1 MERQVKKKPVANAY
15 YISIG
20 AISIFVASYNIAIIS
35 VALKPIEN
43 AFQTG
48 TGIVYL
54 LGALIFV
61 GAMIGAII
69 SGVFSDRFG
78 RVSILTIDI
87 VTFIGAGIGSALSTN
102 IAMLMFFRTLVG
114 VGVGIDYVVIFTYI
128 SEILV
133 TKNSTRNLA
142 LIMFFAN
149 FGILFSYLIGGT
161 LLTLGST
168 GWRYALLSGAILA
181 IVPLIMRSRLKES
194 TLWKFKRI
202 KSIKTILKDVTSREN
217 RKYLYRFSIPWFLYQ
232 IGDQSL
238 TMFLPF
244 ILISALGISV
254 VSGAFSA
261 VLVKA
266 FTIPASI
273 VAFLI
278 IQRLGTRKL
287 QATGFIIRSVFLGIL
302 GFGLYFALRFTGIEI
317 VILLGFAFFFGSMGP
332 DKTTVIMPVE
342 KYDESIRGSGQGFN
356 EMAGRFGGLIGILAF
371 ALFGMAGID
380 IGLIFLSITCI
391 LGFIITV
398 IFRDKNIVENISKNA
413 KEEYYARTK

>member
-1 MERQVKKKPVANAY
+1 MKTQKKLSNAY

-35 VALKPIEN
+35 VALKPIER
-43 AFQTG
+43 AFDVG
-48 TGIVYL
+48 SAIVYL

-61 GAMIGAII
+61 GAMIGAVV

-78 RVSILTIDI
+78 RVSILAIDI
-87 VTFIGAGIGSALSTN
+87 ITFLLAGIGSALSTN

-128 SEILV
+128 SEIV
-133 TKNSTRNLA
+133 AGRNSTRNLA

-149 FGILFSYLIGGT
+149 FGILFSYLIGGS
-161 LLTLGST
+161 LLTMGSA
-168 GWRYALLSGAILA
+168 GWRYALLSGALFS
-181 IVPLIMRSRLKES
+181 IVTLIMRAGLKES
-194 TLWKFKRI
+194 SLWKFKRI
-202 KSIKTILKDVTSREN
+202 KSMKTIIKDVTSREN
-217 RKYLYRFSIPWFLYQ
+217 RKYLYRFSVPWFLYQ

-244 ILISALGISV
+244 ILITALGISS

-261 VLVKA
+261 VIVKV
-266 FTIPASI
+266 FPIPASI
-273 VAFLI
+273 LAFLI

-287 QATGFIIRSVFLGIL
+287 QAARFIIRSVFLGIL
-302 GFGLYFALRFTGIEI
+302 GFGIYFALRMPGIEI
-317 VILLGFAFFFGSMGP
+317 IILLGLAFFFGSMGP

-342 KYDESIRGSGQGFN
+342 NYDESIRASGQGFN

-371 ALFGMAGID
+371 SLFGLAGID
-380 IGLIFLSITCI
+380 IGLIFLSVTCI
-391 LGFIITV
+391 LGFFFTIAY
-398 IFRDKNIVENISKNA
+398 RDKQHTEKISKKAN
-413 KEEYYARTK
+413 EID

>member
-1 MERQVKKKPVANAY
+1 MGSKKKFNNAY

-35 VALKPIEN
+35 VALKPIER
-43 AFQTG
+43 AFNVG
-48 TGIVYL
+48 SGIVYL

-61 GAMIGAII
+61 GAMIGAVV

-78 RVSILTIDI
+78 RVSILAIDI
-87 VTFIGAGIGSALSTN
+87 ITFLLAGIGSALSTN
-102 IAMLMFFRTLVG
+102 IAILMFFRTLVG

-128 SEILV
+128 SEIV
-133 TKNSTRNLA
+133 SGKNSTRNLA

-149 FGILFSYLIGGT
+149 FGILFSYLIGGS
-161 LLTLGST
+161 LLTLGAI
-168 GWRYALLSGAILA
+168 GWRYALLSGAIFS
-181 IVPLIMRSRLKES
+181 IVPLVMRAGLKES
-194 TLWKFKRI
+194 SLWKFKRI
-202 KSIKTILKDVTSREN
+202 KSMKTIIRDVTSKEN
-217 RKYLYRFSIPWFLYQ
+217 RKYLYRFSVPWFLYQ

-244 ILISALGISV
+244 ILITALGVSA

-261 VLVKA
+261 VIVKA

-273 VAFLI
+273 LAFLI

-302 GFGLYFALRFTGIEI
+302 GFGIYFALRMSGIEI
-317 VILLGFAFFFGSMGP
+317 IILLGMAFFFGSMGP

-342 KYDESIRGSGQGFN
+342 NYDESIRASGQGFN

-371 ALFGMAGID
+371 SLFGLAGID
-380 IGLIFLSITCI
+380 IGLIFLSITCV
-391 LGFIITV
+391 LGFFFTIAYRGK
-398 IFRDKNIVENISKNA
+398 FREQKISKKVNEKDHA
-413 KEEYYARTK
+413 GIK

>member
-1 MERQVKKKPVANAY
+1 MKTQKKLSNAY

-35 VALKPIEN
+35 VALKPIER
-43 AFQTG
+43 AFDVG
-48 TGIVYL
+48 SAIVYL

-61 GAMIGAII
+61 GAMIGAVV

-78 RVSILTIDI
+78 RVSILAIDI
-87 VTFIGAGIGSALSTN
+87 ITFLLAGIGSALSTN

-128 SEILV
+128 SEIV
-133 TKNSTRNLA
+133 AGRNSTRNLA

-149 FGILFSYLIGGT
+149 FGILFSYLIGGS
-161 LLTLGST
+161 LLTMGSA
-168 GWRYALLSGAILA
+168 GWRYALLSGALFS
-181 IVPLIMRSRLKES
+181 IVTLIMRAGLKES
-194 TLWKFKRI
+194 SLWKFKRI
-202 KSIKTILKDVTSREN
+202 KSMKTIIKDVTSREN
-217 RKYLYRFSIPWFLYQ
+217 RKYLYRFSVPWFLYQ

-244 ILISALGISV
+244 ILITALGISA

-261 VLVKA
+261 VIVKV

-273 VAFLI
+273 LAFLI

-287 QATGFIIRSVFLGIL
+287 QAAGFIIRSVFLGIL
-302 GFGLYFALRFTGIEI
+302 GFGIYFALRMPGIEI
-317 VILLGFAFFFGSMGP
+317 IILLGLAFFFGSMGP

-342 KYDESIRGSGQGFN
+342 NYDESIRASGQGFN

-371 ALFGMAGID
+371 SLFGLAGID
-380 IGLIFLSITCI
+380 IGLIFLSVTCI
-391 LGFIITV
+391 LGFFFTIAY
-398 IFRDKNIVENISKNA
+398 RDKQHTEKISKKAN
-413 KEEYYARTK
+413 EID

>member
-1 MERQVKKKPVANAY
+1 MGGLRKLGNAY
-15 YISIG
+15 YISVG

-35 VALKPIEN
+35 VALKPVEN
-43 AFQTG
+43 AFHVG

-61 GAMIGAII
+61 GAMIGAVV
-69 SGVFSDRFG
+69 SGIFSDRFG
-78 RVSILTIDI
+78 RVSILAIDI
-87 VTFIGAGIGSALSTN
+87 ITFLLAGIGSALSTS

-128 SEILV
+128 SEIV
-133 TKNSTRNLA
+133 AGKNSTRNLA

-149 FGILFSYLIGGT
+149 FGILFSYLIGGS
-161 LLTLGST
+161 LLTLGSI
-168 GWRYALLSGAILA
+168 GWRYALLSGALFSI
-181 IVPLIMRSRLKES
+181 IPLIMRAGLKES
-194 TLWKFKRI
+194 SLWKFKRI
-202 KSIKTILKDVTSREN
+202 KSMKNIIKDVTSKEN
-217 RKYLYRFSIPWFLYQ
+217 RKYLYRFSVPWFLYQ

-244 ILISALGISV
+244 ILITALGVSA

-261 VLVKA
+261 VIVKA

-273 VAFLI
+273 LAFVI
-278 IQRLGTRKL
+278 IQRMGTRKL

-302 GFGLYFALRFTGIEI
+302 GFGIYFALRMSGLEI
-317 VILLGFAFFFGSMGP
+317 IVLLGLAFFFGSMGP

-342 KYDESIRGSGQGFN
+342 NYDESIRASGQGFN

-371 ALFGMAGID
+371 SLFGLAGID
-380 IGLIFLSITCI
+380 IGLIFLSITCV
-391 LGFIITV
+391 LGFFFTIAY
-398 IFRDKNIVENISKNA
+398 RDKQRSGKISESISKVD
-413 KEEYYARTK
+413 

>member
-1 MERQVKKKPVANAY
+1 MGSKKKFNNAY

-35 VALKPIEN
+35 VALKPIER
-43 AFQTG
+43 AFNVG
-48 TGIVYL
+48 SGIVYL

-61 GAMIGAII
+61 GAMIGAVV

-78 RVSILTIDI
+78 RVSILAIDI
-87 VTFIGAGIGSALSTN
+87 ITFLLAGIGSALSTN
-102 IAMLMFFRTLVG
+102 IAILMFFRTLVG

-128 SEILV
+128 SEIV
-133 TKNSTRNLA
+133 SGKNSTRNLA

-149 FGILFSYLIGGT
+149 FGILFSYLIGGS
-161 LLTLGST
+161 LLTLGAI
-168 GWRYALLSGAILA
+168 GWRYALLSGAIFS
-181 IVPLIMRSRLKES
+181 IVPLVMRAGLKES
-194 TLWKFKRI
+194 SLWKFKRI
-202 KSIKTILKDVTSREN
+202 KSMKTIIRDVASKEN
-217 RKYLYRFSIPWFLYQ
+217 RKYLYRFSVPWFLYQ

-244 ILISALGISV
+244 ILITALGVSA

-261 VLVKA
+261 VIVKA

-273 VAFLI
+273 LAFLI

-302 GFGLYFALRFTGIEI
+302 GFGIYFALRMSGIEI
-317 VILLGFAFFFGSMGP
+317 IILLGMAFFFGSMGP

-342 KYDESIRGSGQGFN
+342 NYDESIRASGQGFN

-371 ALFGMAGID
+371 SLFGLAGID
-380 IGLIFLSITCI
+380 IGLIFLSITCV
-391 LGFIITV
+391 LGFFFTIAYRGK
-398 IFRDKNIVENISKNA
+398 FREQKISKKVNEKDHA
-413 KEEYYARTK
+413 GIK

>member
-1 MERQVKKKPVANAY
+1 MKTQKKLSNAY

-35 VALKPIEN
+35 VAMKPIER
-43 AFQTG
+43 AFDVG
-48 TGIVYL
+48 SAIVYL
-54 LGALIFV
+54 LGVLIFV
-61 GAMIGAII
+61 GAMIGAVV

-78 RVSILTIDI
+78 RVSILAIDI
-87 VTFIGAGIGSALSTN
+87 ITFLLAGIGSALSTN

-128 SEILV
+128 SEIV
-133 TKNSTRNLA
+133 AGRNSTRNLA

-149 FGILFSYLIGGT
+149 FGILFSYLIGGS
-161 LLTLGST
+161 LLTMGSA
-168 GWRYALLSGAILA
+168 GWRYALLSGALFS
-181 IVPLIMRSRLKES
+181 IVPLIMRAGLKES
-194 TLWKFKRI
+194 SIWKFKRI
-202 KSIKTILKDVTSREN
+202 KSMKTIIKDVTSREN
-217 RKYLYRFSIPWFLYQ
+217 RKYLYRFSVPWFLYQ

-244 ILISALGISV
+244 ILITALGISA

-261 VLVKA
+261 VIVKA

-273 VAFLI
+273 LAFLI

-287 QATGFIIRSVFLGIL
+287 QAAGFIIRSVFLGIL
-302 GFGLYFALRFTGIEI
+302 GFGIYFALRMPGIEI
-317 VILLGFAFFFGSMGP
+317 IILLGLAFFFGSMGP

-342 KYDESIRGSGQGFN
+342 NYDESIRASGQGFN

-371 ALFGMAGID
+371 SLFGLAGID
-380 IGLIFLSITCI
+380 IGLIFLSVTCI
-391 LGFIITV
+391 LGFFFTIAY
-398 IFRDKNIVENISKNA
+398 RDKQHTEKISKKAN
-413 KEEYYARTK
+413 EID

>member
-1 MERQVKKKPVANAY
+1 MRSQKKLSNAY

-35 VALKPIEN
+35 VALKPIER
-43 AFQTG
+43 AFNVSS
-48 TGIVYL
+48 GIVYL

-61 GAMIGAII
+61 GAMIGAVV

-78 RVSILTIDI
+78 RVSILAIDI
-87 VTFIGAGIGSALSTN
+87 VTFLLAGIGSALSTN

-128 SEILV
+128 SEIV
-133 TKNSTRNLA
+133 AGKNSTRNLA

-149 FGILFSYLIGGT
+149 FGILFSYLIGGS
-161 LLTLGST
+161 LLTLGPT
-168 GWRYALLSGAILA
+168 GWRYALLSGALFS
-181 IVPLIMRSRLKES
+181 IVPLIMRAGIKES
-194 TLWKFKRI
+194 SLWKFKRI
-202 KSIKTILKDVTSREN
+202 KSMKAIIKDVTSRGN
-217 RKYLYRFSIPWFLYQ
+217 RKYLYRFSVPWFLYQ

-244 ILISALGISV
+244 ILITALGVSA

-261 VLVKA
+261 VIVKA

-273 VAFLI
+273 LAFLI

-287 QATGFIIRSVFLGIL
+287 QAAGFIIRSVFLGIL
-302 GFGLYFALRFTGIEI
+302 GFGIYFALRMPGIEI
-317 VILLGFAFFFGSMGP
+317 IILLGLAFFFGSMGP

-342 KYDESIRGSGQGFN
+342 NYDESIRASGQGFN

-371 ALFGMAGID
+371 SLFGLAGID

-391 LGFIITV
+391 LGFFFTIAY
-398 IFRDKNIVENISKNA
+398 RDKQHTEKISKKAN
-413 KEEYYARTK
+413 EID

>member
-1 MERQVKKKPVANAY
+1 MKTQKKLSNAY

-35 VALKPIEN
+35 VALKPIER
-43 AFQTG
+43 AFDVG
-48 TGIVYL
+48 SAIVYL

-61 GAMIGAII
+61 GAMIGAVV

-78 RVSILTIDI
+78 RVSILAIDI
-87 VTFIGAGIGSALSTN
+87 ITFLLAGIGSALSTN

-128 SEILV
+128 SEIV
-133 TKNSTRNLA
+133 AGRNSTRNLA

-149 FGILFSYLIGGT
+149 FGILFSYLIGGS
-161 LLTLGST
+161 LLTMGSA
-168 GWRYALLSGAILA
+168 GWRYALLSGALFS
-181 IVPLIMRSRLKES
+181 IVPLIMRAGLKES
-194 TLWKFKRI
+194 SLWKFKRI
-202 KSIKTILKDVTSREN
+202 KSMKTIIKDVTSREN
-217 RKYLYRFSIPWFLYQ
+217 RKYLYRFSVPWFLYQ

-244 ILISALGISV
+244 ILITALGISA

-261 VLVKA
+261 VIVKV

-273 VAFLI
+273 LAFLI

-287 QATGFIIRSVFLGIL
+287 QAAGFIIRSVFLGIL
-302 GFGLYFALRFTGIEI
+302 GFGIYFALRMPGIEI
-317 VILLGFAFFFGSMGP
+317 IILLGLAFFFGSMGP

-342 KYDESIRGSGQGFN
+342 NYDESIRASGQGFN

-371 ALFGMAGID
+371 SLFGLAGID
-380 IGLIFLSITCI
+380 IGLIFLSVTCI
-391 LGFIITV
+391 LGFFFTIAY
-398 IFRDKNIVENISKNA
+398 RDKQHTEKISKKAN
-413 KEEYYARTK
+413 EID

>member
-1 MERQVKKKPVANAY
+1 MGIRIKKRPVANAY

-43 AFQTG
+43 TFHTG
-48 TGIVYL
+48 TGMVYI

-78 RVSILTIDI
+78 RVSILAIDI

-102 IAMLMFFRTLVG
+102 VAMLMFFRTLVG

-128 SEILV
+128 SEILA

-149 FGILFSYLIGGT
+149 FGILFSYLIGGV
-161 LLTLGST
+161 LLTLGSI
-168 GWRYALLSGAILA
+168 GWRYSLLSGAIFA
-181 IVPLIMRSRLKES
+181 IVPLIMRSGLRES
-194 TLWKFKRI
+194 ELWKFKRI
-202 KSIKTILKDVTSREN
+202 KSIKTILRDIISKNN
-217 RKYLYRFSIPWFLYQ
+217 RKYLYSFSIPWFLYQ

-244 ILISALGISV
+244 ILISALGISIA
-254 VSGAFSA
+254 SGAFSA

-273 VAFLI
+273 LAFLI
-278 IQRLGTRKL
+278 IQRIGTRKL
-287 QATGFIIRSVFLGIL
+287 QATGFIIRSIFLGML
-302 GFGLYFALRFTGIEI
+302 GFGLYFALKLTGIEI
-317 VILLGFAFFFGSMGP
+317 IMLLGFAFFFGSMGP

-356 EMAGRFGGLIGILAF
+356 EMVGRFGGLIGILTF
-371 ALFGMAGID
+371 ALFGMGGID

-391 LGFIITV
+391 IGFVFTV
-398 IFRDKNIVENISKNA
+398 IFREKNIVKNISRNTNK
-413 KEEYYARTK
+413 

>member
-1 MERQVKKKPVANAY
+1 MKTQKKLSNAY

-35 VALKPIEN
+35 VALKPIER
-43 AFQTG
+43 AFDVG
-48 TGIVYL
+48 SAIVYL

-61 GAMIGAII
+61 GAMIGAVV

-78 RVSILTIDI
+78 RVSILAIDI
-87 VTFIGAGIGSALSTN
+87 ITFLLAGIGSALSTN

-128 SEILV
+128 SEIV
-133 TKNSTRNLA
+133 AGRNSTRNLA

-149 FGILFSYLIGGT
+149 FGILFSYLIGGS
-161 LLTLGST
+161 LLTMGSA
-168 GWRYALLSGAILA
+168 GWRYALLSGALFS
-181 IVPLIMRSRLKES
+181 IVTLIMRAGLKES
-194 TLWKFKRI
+194 SLWKFKRI
-202 KSIKTILKDVTSREN
+202 KSMKTIIKDVTSREN
-217 RKYLYRFSIPWFLYQ
+217 RKYLYRFSVPWFLYQ

-244 ILISALGISV
+244 ILITALGISA

-261 VLVKA
+261 VIVKV

-273 VAFLI
+273 LAFLI

-287 QATGFIIRSVFLGIL
+287 QAAGFIIRSVFLGIL
-302 GFGLYFALRFTGIEI
+302 GFGIYFALRMPGIEI
-317 VILLGFAFFFGSMGP
+317 IILLGLAFFFGSMGP

-342 KYDESIRGSGQGFN
+342 NYDESIRASGQGFN
-356 EMAGRFGGLIGILAF
+356 EMAGRFGGLIGILVF
-371 ALFGMAGID
+371 SLFGLAGID
-380 IGLIFLSITCI
+380 IGLIFLSVTCI
-391 LGFIITV
+391 LGFFFTIAY
-398 IFRDKNIVENISKNA
+398 RDKQHTEKISKKAN
-413 KEEYYARTK
+413 EID

>member
-1 MERQVKKKPVANAY
+1 VKRQKKLSNAY

-43 AFQTG
+43 AFNVG
-48 TGIVYL
+48 SGIVYL
-54 LGALIFV
+54 LGVLIFV
-61 GAMIGAII
+61 GAMIGAIA

-78 RVSILTIDI
+78 RVSILAIDI
-87 VTFIGAGIGSALSTN
+87 ITFLLAGIGSALSTN

-114 VGVGIDYVVIFTYI
+114 IGVGIDYVVIFTYI
-128 SEILV
+128 SEIV
-133 TKNSTRNLA
+133 AGKNSTRNLA

-149 FGILFSYLIGGT
+149 FGILFSYLIGGS
-161 LLTLGST
+161 LLTLGSM
-168 GWRYALLSGAILA
+168 GWRYALLSGAIFS
-181 IVPLIMRSRLKES
+181 IVPLIMRAGIKES
-194 TLWKFKRI
+194 ALWKFKRI
-202 KSIKTILKDVTSREN
+202 KSMKTIIKDVTSKDN
-217 RKYLYRFSIPWFLYQ
+217 RKYLYRFSVPWFLYQ

-244 ILISALGISV
+244 ILITALGVSA

-261 VLVKA
+261 VIVKA
-266 FTIPASI
+266 FTIPAS
-273 VAFLI
+273 VLAFLV

-302 GFGLYFALRFTGIEI
+302 GFGIYFALRMSGLEI
-317 VILLGFAFFFGSMGP
+317 IILLGLAFFFGSMGP

-342 KYDESIRGSGQGFN
+342 NYDESIRASGQGFN

-371 ALFGMAGID
+371 SLFGLAGID
-380 IGLIFLSITCI
+380 IGLIFLSVTCI
-391 LGFIITV
+391 LGFFFTIAY
-398 IFRDKNIVENISKNA
+398 RDQLHVKKMSKKVN
-413 KEEYYARTK
+413 ETD

>member
-1 MERQVKKKPVANAY
+1 MGIRVKKRPVANAY

-35 VALKPIEN
+35 VALKPIEDT
-43 AFQTG
+43 FHTG
-48 TGIVYL
+48 TGMVYI

-78 RVSILTIDI
+78 RVSILAIDI

-102 IAMLMFFRTLVG
+102 VAMLMFFRTLVG

-128 SEILV
+128 SEILA

-149 FGILFSYLIGGT
+149 FGILFSYLIGGV
-161 LLTLGST
+161 LLTLGSI
-168 GWRYALLSGAILA
+168 GWRYSLLSGAIFA
-181 IVPLIMRSRLKES
+181 IVPLIMRSGLRES
-194 TLWKFKRI
+194 ELWKFKRI
-202 KSIKTILKDVTSREN
+202 KSIKTILREIISKNN
-217 RKYLYRFSIPWFLYQ
+217 RKYLYSFSIPWFLYQ

-244 ILISALGISV
+244 ILISALGISIA
-254 VSGAFSA
+254 SGAFSA

-273 VAFLI
+273 LAFLI
-278 IQRLGTRKL
+278 IQRIGTRKL
-287 QATGFIIRSVFLGIL
+287 QATGFIIRSIFLGIL
-302 GFGLYFALRFTGIEI
+302 GFGLYFALKLTGIEI
-317 VILLGFAFFFGSMGP
+317 IMLLGFAFFFGSMGP

-356 EMAGRFGGLIGILAF
+356 EMVGRFGGLIGILTF
-371 ALFGMAGID
+371 ALFGMGGID

-391 LGFIITV
+391 IGFVFTV
-398 IFRDKNIVENISKNA
+398 MFRDKNIVKNISRNTNK
-413 KEEYYARTK
+413 

>member
-1 MERQVKKKPVANAY
+1 MRGLRKLSNAY

-35 VALKPIEN
+35 VALKPVEN
-43 AFQTG
+43 AFHVG

-61 GAMIGAII
+61 GAMIGAIV

-87 VTFIGAGIGSALSTN
+87 ITFLLAGIGSALSTS

-128 SEILV
+128 SEIV
-133 TKNSTRNLA
+133 AGKNSTRNLA

-149 FGILFSYLIGGT
+149 FGILFSYLIGGS
-161 LLTLGST
+161 LLTLGSI
-168 GWRYALLSGAILA
+168 GWRYALLSGALFSI
-181 IVPLIMRSRLKES
+181 IPLIMRAGLKES
-194 TLWKFKRI
+194 SLWKFKRI
-202 KSIKTILKDVTSREN
+202 KSMKNIIRDVTSKEN
-217 RKYLYRFSIPWFLYQ
+217 RKYLYRFSVPWFLYQ

-244 ILISALGISV
+244 ILITALGISA

-261 VLVKA
+261 VIVKA

-273 VAFLI
+273 LAFLI

-287 QATGFIIRSVFLGIL
+287 QAAGFIIRSVFLGML
-302 GFGLYFALRFTGIEI
+302 GFGIYFALRMSGLEI
-317 VILLGFAFFFGSMGP
+317 IMLLGLAFFFGSMGP

-342 KYDESIRGSGQGFN
+342 NYDESIRASGQGFN
-356 EMAGRFGGLIGILAF
+356 EMAGRFGGLVGILAF
-371 ALFGMAGID
+371 SLFGLAGID
-380 IGLIFLSITCI
+380 IGLIFLFATCI
-391 LGFIITV
+391 LGFFFTV
-398 IFRDKNIVENISKNA
+398 AYRDKVHSEKISKNINKA
-413 KEEYYARTK
+413 D